1 MNNDGKKTTGGIV
14 EWWKSI
20 STAVKAAVI
29 AGAAC
34 VIIVPVVLILLL
46 GGDTAGGGG
55 GANRKPGGGSTGTT
69 TYSITVKTN
78 GGMAMEGLPIYIYDY
93 VDGELGEDIVDI
105 ASTDENGKATFKL
118 SKNGEYAARI
128 STVKGYDFKPYYP
141 IISTDMSLTVSSKL
155 ISDTN
160 LAGVS
165 YKLGDVMR
173 DFTITTTTGEQ
184 FTLSEIFEEK
194 KAVLINFWFSTCGP
208 CQSEFPL
215 MVKAYEDY
223 KEDLAVI
230 AINPL
235 DSLLDIQS
243 YQSNNGL
250 TFDVAED
257 TIGLKD
263 AFGVEDYPTS
273 IMIDRYGVITFVE
286 VGSITSQRVFDS
298 LFSHF
303 TAENYEQKLVREY
316 EDIVPKE
323 KPDVEMPSGEA
334 LGAVLDKGNI
344 EGIKYSPYSP
354 TDSDETKEYSWP
366 FIIDEAKGCIKT
378 SNANKEASFAQL
390 IIEVPLKAGD
400 VLAFDWFSSTELGA
414 DIMYVVVDGKDIYS
428 ISGISEEWKTCYA
441 YVAEEDAT
449 YTVGLVYQ
457 KDSSDNVGDDTV
469 CIRNLRVVGV
479 SNINSPTYIYR
490 FAATKRNSHG
500 KYEEYVDVFLG
511 QDGYY
516 HVDSATG
523 PLLLANLLGYTRFS
537 DDNTAYFMCI
547 DKPYEAVLTRYS
559 NYASNS
565 AIYGVTP
572 VTKELYDALLLLAK
586 DYGDINNPN
595 EWLKLCCYY
604 DSYGTGGKQLED
616 PIKGLATFSAYEAKL
631 SNKGSSEFPNSL
643 TYDRVIM
650 PKGLLTKFTPVESG
664 TYLITSSAPKLDSNG
679 NPDGFYHTNGWIFT
693 ADSFDQRVAWYTYEN
708 VDRFNLGLQ
717 SDQDNC
723 YMMVY
728 LEKDKDYYIDIA
740 FDDVYQEGTIK
751 FRIERLGGEG
761 AYRFTLAS
769 PGYFT
774 TAETQTG
781 EMSGQIIH
789 GGIDVVLGDDGIWRE
804 KRTDGRTGSIIYAD
818 FTRITPIFTQN
829 TLEQMIDKGAF
840 NFTKDE
846 DGNPVSGGEDL
857 TELAR
862 SFLSQKITV
871 GYNATLGETISEG
884 DARIG
889 CIIVTEELSDLLQK
903 LMDKYTFMNGT
914 APNLTSIENSW
925 LKLCYYHHYFCAATP
940 K

>member
-1 MNNDGKKTTGGIV
+1 MNNDGKKTPGGIGA
-14 EWWKSI
+14 WWNSI
-20 STAVKAAVI
+20 NTAVKAAVI
-29 AGAAC
+29 VGAAC

-55 GANRKPGGGSTGTT
+55 GAGRKPGGSSTGTVS
-69 TYSITVKTN
+69 YSITVKTQ

-93 VDGELGEDIVDI
+93 IDGELGEDIVDI

-118 SKNGEYAARI
+118 SKDGEYAARI
-128 STVKGYDFKPYYP
+128 STIKGYDFKPYYP
-141 IISTDMSLTVSSKL
+141 VISTDMSLTVSSKI

-184 FTLSEIFEEK
+184 FTLSEVLEEK
-194 KAVLINFWFSTCGP
+194 KAVLINFWFASCGP

-230 AINPL
+230 AVNPI
-235 DSLLDIQS
+235 DPLLDIQN
-243 YQSNNGL
+243 YQSTNGL
-250 TFDVAED
+250 IFDVAED
-257 TIGLKD
+257 TVGLND
-263 AFGVEDYPTS
+263 AFGVSDYPTS
-273 IMIDRYGVITFVE
+273 IMIDRYGVITFAE
-286 VGSITSQRVFDS
+286 VGSITSQRVFDA

-303 TAENYEQKLVREY
+303 TAENYEQKLVHNY

-323 KPDVEMPSGEA
+323 KPNVQMPSSEA
-334 LGAVLDKGNI
+334 IGAVLDKGNI
-344 EGIKYSPYSP
+344 DGIQYSPYSP

-366 FIIDEAKGCIKT
+366 FVIDEEGGCIKT
-378 SNANKEASFAQL
+378 SNANKESSFAQL

-414 DIMYVVVDGKDIYS
+414 DIMYVIVDGKDIYS

-457 KDSSDNVGDDTV
+457 KDSSDDVGDDTV
-469 CIRNLRVVGV
+469 CIKNLRVVGV

-490 FAATKRNSHG
+490 FAATKPNNYG
-500 KYEEYVDVFLG
+500 KYEEYVEVFLG
-511 QDGYY
+511 QDSYY
-516 HVDSATG
+516 HVDSPTG

-537 DDNTAYFMCI
+537 DSDYAFNMCI
-547 DKPYEAVLTRYS
+547 DKPYEAILTKYS
-559 NYASNS
+559 SYASNS

-572 VTKELYDALLLLAK
+572 VTEELYDALVLLAK
-586 DYGDINNPN
+586 DYGDINNDD

-604 DSYGTGGKQLED
+604 DAYGTGGKQLED
-616 PIKGLATFSAYEAKL
+616 PIKGLAIFSAYTATL

-650 PKGLLTKFTPVESG
+650 PKGLLTKFTPTESG
-664 TYLITSSAPKLDSNG
+664 TYLITSTAPKLDSNG
-679 NPDGFYHTNGWIFT
+679 NPDGFHHTNGWIFT

-708 VDRFNLGLQ
+708 VDRLNLGLQ

-723 YMMVY
+723 YMIAY
-728 LEKDKDYYIDIA
+728 LEKDKDYYINIA

-761 AYRFTLAS
+761 VYRFSLAS

-774 TAETQTG
+774 TLETQDG
-781 EMSGQIIH
+781 NMSGQIIH

-818 FTRITPIFTQN
+818 FTNITPIFTQN
-829 TLEQMIDKGAF
+829 SLEEMIDKGAF
-840 NFTKDE
+840 DFTKDE
-846 DGNPVSGGEDL
+846 DGDPVSGGEDL
-857 TELAR
+857 TETAR
-862 SFLSQKITV
+862 SFLSQKITI

-889 CIIVTEELSDLLQK
+889 CIIVTEELSGLLQK

-925 LKLCYYHHYFCAATP
+925 LKLCYYHQYFCEETP
-940 K
+940 H